1 MTSKV
6 RVLLPP
12 PAFARFASFG
22 WASQRGSLVANER
35 RLPRRSPQGEGGLF
49 KRFASFGWASQH
61 GSLVANERRLP
72 RRSPQG
78 EGGLFKRFASFGC

>member
-1 MTSKV
+1 M
-6 RVLLPP
+6 
-12 PAFARFASFG
+12 ARFTDLIIDMYMTVNQPSYDFEGSSPSSPTSLRSLRELG

-61 GSLVANERRLP
+61 GSLVAN
-72 RRSPQG
+72 G
-78 EGGLFKRFASFGC
+78 